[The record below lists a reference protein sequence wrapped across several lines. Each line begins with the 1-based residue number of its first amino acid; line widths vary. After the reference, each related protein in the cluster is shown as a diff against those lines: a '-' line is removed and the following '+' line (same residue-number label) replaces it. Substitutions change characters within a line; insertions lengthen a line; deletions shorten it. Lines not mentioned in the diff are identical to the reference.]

1 MYEWEKMFQQTAL
14 EKGKMEYEAHRVTE
28 LKKDGDR
35 YTAAV
40 LDQKRHEVSITMQ
53 DGRPKRGKCDCP
65 VAKGRQLC
73 AHMAALLYVIEDEK
87 KRQEK
92 TRLKEEEEKE
102 RRRLAR
108 EKRQEVKK
116 RREIEKQQQEEA
128 RRRMA
133 EEEAAKKETRKRA
146 QEEKEAAEKAWK
158 AERRRL
164 EEEARRRADE
174 RQREEE
180 KERLAQEQERI
191 EKERQEQMRLA
202 EEEKQKREEEK
213 NSRYALLGETWED
226 EADQDDF
233 SISDLEHYRYFDI
246 EKIRSS
252 VPFPKDALKNGR
264 KLFRQGAVKI
274 TRVRSGFDRE
284 GDVVF
289 GEIYTSVAEG
299 QTEIPQI
306 IQFTRTGVLNSRCG
320 CPQCTRSY
328 YGFYAGGR
336 RCTCKYTAAAMDAL
350 ELYLQNY
357 KITDAT
363 DAKGWFLLDAFGGG
377 GLREEQNGM
386 ETGSEK
392 LRLEVR
398 LAVVRQGLEA
408 SFRIGNSKMYVIKN
422 LGEFC
427 ENVRNC
433 ADETYGK
440 ATSFNH
446 ARSNFTEEAKLWI
459 DFIIKAVKDDEQ
471 AVERLR
477 QSGYYYESRRN
488 SDKAI
493 ALYGWRLDAFFDTA
507 SKAGTVEYDMGGRE
521 KKKYAPLKTR
531 VKNPQ
536 IDVDIS
542 EAKLDGGKDFH
553 GIDVDIAMPRLYS
566 GLNADYYIEGGYMN
580 RTDPGFS
587 EKLGALAEQEENGHV
602 AFRVGR
608 NYLNTFYYNVLPRLE
623 EIARINEHS
632 GERIRQYLTPE
643 ARFTFYLDADE
654 GEVFCRIFAEYGQRE
669 FSLVETLAQKTIKE
683 PYRDAVGEGRILN
696 RVLGWMP
703 YVDEER
709 DALSTGRDEEKV
721 YQVMT
726 EGVEQLLQMGE
737 VRCTDSFRSRRVIRR
752 VKPRVGVS
760 VSEGLL
766 ELEISADGLEQK
778 ELLDILQSYR
788 MKKRYHRL
796 KDGSFVGLDDASIGT
811 VDELTEALSLKP
823 ADMIKGKMHI
833 PLYRALYLDRML
845 AENDE
850 VYSKRDSHFR
860 EMVKEFKTIDDS
872 DFEEPASL
880 SDILRNYQKDGFKWL
895 RTLEEWNLG
904 GILADDMG
912 LGKTLQIIAL
922 LLSAKLE
929 GRTGTTLVA
938 APAALVYNW
947 EEEIRKYAP
956 ELRTAVIAGNQEE
969 RREKIEQYGEY
980 DVLVTSYDTLRRDIP
995 FYEGKEFRCEVID
1008 EAQYIKNHTTAAAK
1022 AVKVI
1027 KSRHRFALTGT
1038 PIENRLSELWS
1049 IFDYL
1054 MPGFLYGYETF
1065 RREIETPIVK
1075 NQDEDV
1081 MKRLQ
1086 KMTGPFILRRLKE
1099 NVLSDLPEK
1108 LEETRYVR
1116 FDGEQKNLYDA
1127 QVLHMRETLAG
1138 QAEEDFNKN
1147 RFQVLAELTRLRQ
1160 ICCAPSLC
1168 FENYRGG
1175 SAKVDACVQLILS
1188 AIDGGHRM
1196 LVFSQFTSMLEI
1208 LEKELDKE
1216 DIQYYVITGSTPKEE
1231 RLRLVKEFNSGSV
1244 PVFFISLKA
1253 GGVGLN
1259 LTGADVV
1266 IHYDPWWNQ
1275 AVQNQ
1280 ATDRAHRIGQTKKVT
1295 VYKLIAKNTIEEK
1308 IQKLQET
1315 KQDLA
1320 DQIIGGE
1327 TGQLAG
1333 MSREDILALLEQ
1345 E

>member
-1 MYEWEKMFQQTAL
+1 
-14 EKGKMEYEAHRVTE
+14 
-28 LKKDGDR
+28 
-35 YTAAV
+35 
-40 LDQKRHEVSITMQ
+40 MQ

-92 TRLKEEEEKE
+92 KEQKEDEEKE

-108 EKRQEVKK
+108 EKRKEIKK
-116 RREIEKQQQEEA
+116 QREIEKQQLEEA
-128 RRRMA
+128 RKRA
-133 EEEAAKKETRKRA
+133 AAEEAAREEEQKRA
-146 QEEKEAAEKAWK
+146 KAEKEAAEKARRE
-158 AERRRL
+158 ERRRL
-164 EEEARRRADE
+164 EEEARRLADARRKE
-174 RQREEE
+174 EERRQREEE
-180 KERLAQEQERI
+180 K
-191 EKERQEQMRLA
+191 RQ
-202 EEEKQKREEEK
+202 REEEK
-213 NSRYALLGETWED
+213 DSRYTLLGEPWED
-226 EADQDDF
+226 GAEQEETEQNEF
-233 SISDLEHYRYFDI
+233 SIIDLEHYRYFDI
-246 EKIRSS
+246 AKIRNS
-252 VPFPKDALKNGR
+252 VRFPADALKNGR
-264 KLFRQGAVKI
+264 RLFRQSAVKI
-274 TRVRSGFDRE
+274 TKVRAGFDRE
-284 GDVVF
+284 HGEAF
-289 GEIYTSVAEG
+289 GEFFTTVTDRD
-299 QTEIPQI
+299 TEIPQI
-306 IQFTRTGVLNSRCG
+306 IRFTRTEVIDSRCG
-320 CPQCTRSY
+320 CPQCTRRY
-328 YGFYAGGR
+328 YGFYSGGEKSV
-336 RCTCKYTAAAMDAL
+336 CQYSAAAMDAL

-357 KITDAT
+357 EVTDAT
-363 DAKGWFLLDAFGGG
+363 DAKGWFVLDAFGAEGV
-377 GLREEQNGM
+377 REDRGDGDGESG
-386 ETGSEK
+386 K
-392 LRLEVR
+392 LQLEARVS
-398 LAVVRQGLEA
+398 AAQQGLEVT
-408 SFRIGNSKMYVIKN
+408 FRIGNSKMFVIKN
-422 LGEFC
+422 LEEFC
-427 ENVRNC
+427 DNVRNC

-440 ATSFNH
+440 NTVFNL
-446 ARSNFTEEAKLWI
+446 ARPNFTEEAKQWV
-459 DFIIKAVKDDEQ
+459 DFIMRVEKENGQ
-471 AVERLR
+471 AAERTEADW
-477 QSGYYYESRRN
+477 YYYGSRR
-488 SDKAI
+488 KASRDI
-493 ALYGWRLDAFFDTA
+493 ELYGWRLDAFFDTA
-507 SKAGTVEYDMGGRE
+507 SKAGSVEYDSGGSG
-521 KKKYAPLKTR
+521 KKKYVPLKMR
-531 VKNPQ
+531 EQNPQ
-536 IDVDIS
+536 VNVEIS

-553 GIDVDIAMPRLYS
+553 GIDVDIAMPRLHS

-632 GERIRQYLTPE
+632 RERIRQYLTPE

-654 GEVFCRIFAEYGQRE
+654 GEVLCRIFAGYGQRE
-669 FSLVETLAQKTIKE
+669 FSLVETLAQNKIKE
-683 PYRDAVGEGRILN
+683 PYRDALGEGRILS
-696 RVLGWMP
+696 RALDWMP

-709 DALSTGRDEEKV
+709 DALSTGRDEEQV
-721 YQVMT
+721 YRAMT

-766 ELEISADGLEQK
+766 ELEISADGLDPK

-796 KDGSFVGLDDASIGT
+796 KDGSFVGLDDAAVGT

-956 ELRTAVIAGNQEE
+956 ELRAAVIAGNQEE

-1127 QVLHMRETLAG
+1127 QVVHMRETLAG
-1138 QAEEDFNKN
+1138 QAEEEFNKN

-1168 FENYRGG
+1168 FENYRGS

-1216 DIQYYVITGSTPKEE
+1216 EIQYYVITGSTPKEE
-1231 RLRLVKEFNSGSV
+1231 RLRLVKAFNSGSV

-1333 MSREDILALLEQ
+1333 MSREDILALLE
-1345 E
+1345 

>member
-1 MYEWEKMFQQTAL
+1 M
-14 EKGKMEYEAHRVTE
+14 
-28 LKKDGDR
+28 
-35 YTAAV
+35 
-40 LDQKRHEVSITMQ
+40 
-53 DGRPKRGKCDCP
+53 
-65 VAKGRQLC
+65 
-73 AHMAALLYVIEDEK
+73 
-87 KRQEK
+87 
-92 TRLKEEEEKE
+92 
-102 RRRLAR
+102 
-108 EKRQEVKK
+108 
-116 RREIEKQQQEEA
+116 
-128 RRRMA
+128 
-133 EEEAAKKETRKRA
+133 
-146 QEEKEAAEKAWK
+146 
-158 AERRRL
+158 
-164 EEEARRRADE
+164 
-174 RQREEE
+174 
-180 KERLAQEQERI
+180 
-191 EKERQEQMRLA
+191 
-202 EEEKQKREEEK
+202 
-213 NSRYALLGETWED
+213 
-226 EADQDDF
+226 
-233 SISDLEHYRYFDI
+233 
-246 EKIRSS
+246 
-252 VPFPKDALKNGR
+252 
-264 KLFRQGAVKI
+264 
-274 TRVRSGFDRE
+274 
-284 GDVVF
+284 
-289 GEIYTSVAEG
+289 
-299 QTEIPQI
+299 
-306 IQFTRTGVLNSRCG
+306 
-320 CPQCTRSY
+320 
-328 YGFYAGGR
+328 
-336 RCTCKYTAAAMDAL
+336 
-350 ELYLQNY
+350 
-357 KITDAT
+357 
-363 DAKGWFLLDAFGGG
+363 
-377 GLREEQNGM
+377 
-386 ETGSEK
+386 
-392 LRLEVR
+392 
-398 LAVVRQGLEA
+398 
-408 SFRIGNSKMYVIKN
+408 
-422 LGEFC
+422 
-427 ENVRNC
+427 
-433 ADETYGK
+433 
-440 ATSFNH
+440 
-446 ARSNFTEEAKLWI
+446 
-459 DFIIKAVKDDEQ
+459 
-471 AVERLR
+471 
-477 QSGYYYESRRN
+477 
-488 SDKAI
+488 
-493 ALYGWRLDAFFDTA
+493 
-507 SKAGTVEYDMGGRE
+507 
-521 KKKYAPLKTR
+521 
-531 VKNPQ
+531 
-536 IDVDIS
+536 
-542 EAKLDGGKDFH
+542 
-553 GIDVDIAMPRLYS
+553 
-566 GLNADYYIEGGYMN
+566 
-580 RTDPGFS
+580 
-587 EKLGALAEQEENGHV
+587 
-602 AFRVGR
+602 
-608 NYLNTFYYNVLPRLE
+608 
-623 EIARINEHS
+623 
-632 GERIRQYLTPE
+632 
-643 ARFTFYLDADE
+643 
-654 GEVFCRIFAEYGQRE
+654 
-669 FSLVETLAQKTIKE
+669 
-683 PYRDAVGEGRILN
+683 
-696 RVLGWMP
+696 
-703 YVDEER
+703 
-709 DALSTGRDEEKV
+709 
-721 YQVMT
+721 
-726 EGVEQLLQMGE
+726 
-737 VRCTDSFRSRRVIRR
+737 
-752 VKPRVGVS
+752 
-760 VSEGLL
+760 
-766 ELEISADGLEQK
+766 
-778 ELLDILQSYR
+778 
-788 MKKRYHRL
+788 
-796 KDGSFVGLDDASIGT
+796 
-811 VDELTEALSLKP
+811 DELTEALSLKP

-872 DFEEPASL
+872 DFEEPSSL

-956 ELRTAVIAGNQEE
+956 ELRAAVIAGNQEE
-969 RREKIEQYGEY
+969 RREKIERYGEY

-1127 QVLHMRETLAG
+1127 QVVHMRETLAG

-1216 DIQYYVITGSTPKEE
+1216 EIQYYVITGSTPKEE
-1231 RLRLVKEFNSGSV
+1231 RLRLVKEYNSGSV

>member
-1 MYEWEKMFQQTAL
+1 MT
-14 EKGKMEYEAHRVTE
+14 
-28 LKKDGDR
+28 
-35 YTAAV
+35 
-40 LDQKRHEVSITMQ
+40 
-53 DGRPKRGKCDCP
+53 
-65 VAKGRQLC
+65 
-73 AHMAALLYVIEDEK
+73 
-87 KRQEK
+87 
-92 TRLKEEEEKE
+92 
-102 RRRLAR
+102 
-108 EKRQEVKK
+108 
-116 RREIEKQQQEEA
+116 
-128 RRRMA
+128 
-133 EEEAAKKETRKRA
+133 
-146 QEEKEAAEKAWK
+146 
-158 AERRRL
+158 
-164 EEEARRRADE
+164 
-174 RQREEE
+174 
-180 KERLAQEQERI
+180 
-191 EKERQEQMRLA
+191 
-202 EEEKQKREEEK
+202 
-213 NSRYALLGETWED
+213 
-226 EADQDDF
+226 
-233 SISDLEHYRYFDI
+233 
-246 EKIRSS
+246 
-252 VPFPKDALKNGR
+252 
-264 KLFRQGAVKI
+264 
-274 TRVRSGFDRE
+274 
-284 GDVVF
+284 
-289 GEIYTSVAEG
+289 
-299 QTEIPQI
+299 
-306 IQFTRTGVLNSRCG
+306 
-320 CPQCTRSY
+320 
-328 YGFYAGGR
+328 
-336 RCTCKYTAAAMDAL
+336 
-350 ELYLQNY
+350 
-357 KITDAT
+357 
-363 DAKGWFLLDAFGGG
+363 
-377 GLREEQNGM
+377 
-386 ETGSEK
+386 
-392 LRLEVR
+392 
-398 LAVVRQGLEA
+398 
-408 SFRIGNSKMYVIKN
+408 FRIGNSKMFVIKN
-422 LGEFC
+422 LEEFC
-427 ENVRNC
+427 DNVRNC

-440 ATSFNH
+440 NTVFNL
-446 ARSNFTEEAKLWI
+446 ARPNFTEEAKQWV
-459 DFIIKAVKDDEQ
+459 DFIMRVEKENGQ
-471 AVERLR
+471 AAERTEADW
-477 QSGYYYESRRN
+477 YYYGSRR
-488 SDKAI
+488 KASRDI
-493 ALYGWRLDAFFDTA
+493 ELYGWRLDAFFDTA
-507 SKAGTVEYDMGGRE
+507 SKAGSVEYDSGGSG
-521 KKKYAPLKTR
+521 KKKYVPLKMR
-531 VKNPQ
+531 EQNPQ
-536 IDVDIS
+536 VNVQIS

-632 GERIRQYLTPE
+632 RERIRQYLTPE

-654 GEVFCRIFAEYGQRE
+654 GEVFCRIFAGYGQRE
-669 FSLVETLAQKTIKE
+669 FSLVETLAQNKIKE
-683 PYRDAVGEGRILN
+683 LYRDALGEGRILS
-696 RVLGWMP
+696 RALDWMP
-703 YVDEER
+703 CVDEER
-709 DALSTGRDEEKV
+709 DALSTGRDEEQV
-721 YQVMT
+721 YRAMT

-766 ELEISADGLEQK
+766 ELEISADGLDQK

-796 KDGSFVGLDDASIGT
+796 KDGSFVGLDDASVGT

-956 ELRTAVIAGNQEE
+956 ELRAAVIAGNQEE

-1127 QVLHMRETLAG
+1127 QVVHMRETLAG
-1138 QAEEDFNKN
+1138 QAEEEFNKN

-1216 DIQYYVITGSTPKEE
+1216 EIQYYVITGSTPKEE
-1231 RLRLVKEFNSGSV
+1231 RLRLVKAFNSGSV

-1333 MSREDILALLEQ
+1333 MSREDILALLE
-1345 E
+1345 

>member
-1 MYEWEKMFQQTAL
+1 
-14 EKGKMEYEAHRVTE
+14 
-28 LKKDGDR
+28 
-35 YTAAV
+35 
-40 LDQKRHEVSITMQ
+40 
-53 DGRPKRGKCDCP
+53 
-65 VAKGRQLC
+65 
-73 AHMAALLYVIEDEK
+73 
-87 KRQEK
+87 
-92 TRLKEEEEKE
+92 
-102 RRRLAR
+102 
-108 EKRQEVKK
+108 
-116 RREIEKQQQEEA
+116 
-128 RRRMA
+128 
-133 EEEAAKKETRKRA
+133 
-146 QEEKEAAEKAWK
+146 
-158 AERRRL
+158 
-164 EEEARRRADE
+164 
-174 RQREEE
+174 
-180 KERLAQEQERI
+180 
-191 EKERQEQMRLA
+191 
-202 EEEKQKREEEK
+202 
-213 NSRYALLGETWED
+213 
-226 EADQDDF
+226 
-233 SISDLEHYRYFDI
+233 
-246 EKIRSS
+246 
-252 VPFPKDALKNGR
+252 
-264 KLFRQGAVKI
+264 
-274 TRVRSGFDRE
+274 
-284 GDVVF
+284 
-289 GEIYTSVAEG
+289 
-299 QTEIPQI
+299 
-306 IQFTRTGVLNSRCG
+306 
-320 CPQCTRSY
+320 
-328 YGFYAGGR
+328 
-336 RCTCKYTAAAMDAL
+336 
-350 ELYLQNY
+350 
-357 KITDAT
+357 
-363 DAKGWFLLDAFGGG
+363 
-377 GLREEQNGM
+377 
-386 ETGSEK
+386 
-392 LRLEVR
+392 
-398 LAVVRQGLEA
+398 
-408 SFRIGNSKMYVIKN
+408 
-422 LGEFC
+422 
-427 ENVRNC
+427 
-433 ADETYGK
+433 
-440 ATSFNH
+440 
-446 ARSNFTEEAKLWI
+446 
-459 DFIIKAVKDDEQ
+459 
-471 AVERLR
+471 
-477 QSGYYYESRRN
+477 
-488 SDKAI
+488 
-493 ALYGWRLDAFFDTA
+493 
-507 SKAGTVEYDMGGRE
+507 
-521 KKKYAPLKTR
+521 
-531 VKNPQ
+531 
-536 IDVDIS
+536 
-542 EAKLDGGKDFH
+542 
-553 GIDVDIAMPRLYS
+553 MPRLYS

-632 GERIRQYLTPE
+632 RERIRQYLTPE

-654 GEVFCRIFAEYGQRE
+654 GEVFCRIFAGYGQRE
-669 FSLVETLAQKTIKE
+669 FSLVETLAQNKIKE
-683 PYRDAVGEGRILN
+683 PYRDALGEGRILS
-696 RVLGWMP
+696 RALDWMP

-709 DALSTGRDEEKV
+709 DALSTGRDEEQV
-721 YQVMT
+721 YRAMT

-766 ELEISADGLEQK
+766 ELEISADGLDPK

-796 KDGSFVGLDDASIGT
+796 KDGSFVGLDDASVGT

-956 ELRTAVIAGNQEE
+956 ELRAAVIAGNQEE

-1116 FDGEQKNLYDA
+1116 FDVEQKNLYDA
-1127 QVLHMRETLAG
+1127 QVVHMRETLAG
-1138 QAEEDFNKN
+1138 QAEEEFNKN

-1168 FENYRGG
+1168 FENYRGS

-1216 DIQYYVITGSTPKEE
+1216 EIQYYVITGSTPKEE
-1231 RLRLVKEFNSGSV
+1231 RLRLVKAFNSGSV

-1315 KQDLA
+1315 KQNLA

-1327 TGQLAG
+1327 TGRLAG
-1333 MSREDILALLEQ
+1333 MSREDILALLE
-1345 E
+1345 

>member
-1 MYEWEKMFQQTAL
+1 MF
-14 EKGKMEYEAHRVTE
+14 
-28 LKKDGDR
+28 
-35 YTAAV
+35 
-40 LDQKRHEVSITMQ
+40 
-53 DGRPKRGKCDCP
+53 
-65 VAKGRQLC
+65 
-73 AHMAALLYVIEDEK
+73 
-87 KRQEK
+87 
-92 TRLKEEEEKE
+92 
-102 RRRLAR
+102 
-108 EKRQEVKK
+108 
-116 RREIEKQQQEEA
+116 
-128 RRRMA
+128 
-133 EEEAAKKETRKRA
+133 
-146 QEEKEAAEKAWK
+146 
-158 AERRRL
+158 
-164 EEEARRRADE
+164 
-174 RQREEE
+174 
-180 KERLAQEQERI
+180 
-191 EKERQEQMRLA
+191 
-202 EEEKQKREEEK
+202 
-213 NSRYALLGETWED
+213 
-226 EADQDDF
+226 
-233 SISDLEHYRYFDI
+233 
-246 EKIRSS
+246 
-252 VPFPKDALKNGR
+252 
-264 KLFRQGAVKI
+264 
-274 TRVRSGFDRE
+274 
-284 GDVVF
+284 
-289 GEIYTSVAEG
+289 
-299 QTEIPQI
+299 
-306 IQFTRTGVLNSRCG
+306 
-320 CPQCTRSY
+320 
-328 YGFYAGGR
+328 
-336 RCTCKYTAAAMDAL
+336 
-350 ELYLQNY
+350 
-357 KITDAT
+357 
-363 DAKGWFLLDAFGGG
+363 
-377 GLREEQNGM
+377 
-386 ETGSEK
+386 
-392 LRLEVR
+392 
-398 LAVVRQGLEA
+398 
-408 SFRIGNSKMYVIKN
+408 VIKN
-422 LGEFC
+422 LEEFC
-427 ENVRNC
+427 DNVRNC

-440 ATSFNH
+440 NTVFNL
-446 ARSNFTEEAKLWI
+446 ARPNFTEEAKQWV
-459 DFIIKAVKDDEQ
+459 DFIMRVEKENGQ
-471 AVERLR
+471 AAERTEADW
-477 QSGYYYESRRN
+477 YYYGSRR
-488 SDKAI
+488 KASRDLD
-493 ALYGWRLDAFFDTA
+493 LYGWRLDAFFDTA
-507 SKAGTVEYDMGGRE
+507 SKAGSVEYDSGGSG
-521 KKKYAPLKTR
+521 KKKYVPLKMR
-531 VKNPQ
+531 EQNPQ
-536 IDVDIS
+536 VNVQIS

-553 GIDVDIAMPRLYS
+553 GIDVDIAMPRLHS

-632 GERIRQYLTPE
+632 RERIRQYLTPE

-654 GEVFCRIFAEYGQRE
+654 GEVFCRIFAGYGQRE
-669 FSLVETLAQKTIKE
+669 FSLVETLAQNKIKE
-683 PYRDAVGEGRILN
+683 LYRDALGEGRILN
-696 RVLGWMP
+696 RALDWMP

-709 DALSTGRDEEKV
+709 DALSTGRDEEQV
-721 YQVMT
+721 YRAMT
-726 EGVEQLLQMGE
+726 EGVEQLLQLGE

-766 ELEISADGLEQK
+766 ELEISADGLDQK

-796 KDGSFVGLDDASIGT
+796 KDGSFVGLDDAAVGI

-872 DFEEPASL
+872 DFEEPANL

-895 RTLEEWNLG
+895 RTLEEWKLG

-956 ELRTAVIAGNQEE
+956 ELRAAVIAGNQEE

-1127 QVLHMRETLAG
+1127 QVVHMRETLAG
-1138 QAEEDFNKN
+1138 QAEEEFNKN

-1168 FENYRGG
+1168 FENYRGS

-1216 DIQYYVITGSTPKEE
+1216 EIQYYVITGSTPKEE
-1231 RLRLVKEFNSGSV
+1231 RLRLVKAFNSGSV

-1333 MSREDILALLEQ
+1333 MSREDILALLE
-1345 E
+1345 

>member
-1 MYEWEKMFQQTAL
+1 M
-14 EKGKMEYEAHRVTE
+14 
-28 LKKDGDR
+28 
-35 YTAAV
+35 
-40 LDQKRHEVSITMQ
+40 
-53 DGRPKRGKCDCP
+53 
-65 VAKGRQLC
+65 
-73 AHMAALLYVIEDEK
+73 
-87 KRQEK
+87 
-92 TRLKEEEEKE
+92 
-102 RRRLAR
+102 
-108 EKRQEVKK
+108 
-116 RREIEKQQQEEA
+116 
-128 RRRMA
+128 
-133 EEEAAKKETRKRA
+133 
-146 QEEKEAAEKAWK
+146 
-158 AERRRL
+158 
-164 EEEARRRADE
+164 
-174 RQREEE
+174 
-180 KERLAQEQERI
+180 
-191 EKERQEQMRLA
+191 
-202 EEEKQKREEEK
+202 
-213 NSRYALLGETWED
+213 
-226 EADQDDF
+226 
-233 SISDLEHYRYFDI
+233 
-246 EKIRSS
+246 
-252 VPFPKDALKNGR
+252 
-264 KLFRQGAVKI
+264 KI
-274 TRVRSGFDRE
+274 TKVRAGFDRE
-284 GDVVF
+284 HGEAF
-289 GEIYTSVAEG
+289 GEFFTTVTDRD
-299 QTEIPQI
+299 TEIPQI
-306 IQFTRTGVLNSRCG
+306 IRFTRTEVIDSRCG
-320 CPQCTRSY
+320 CPQCTRRY
-328 YGFYAGGR
+328 YGFYSGGEKSV
-336 RCTCKYTAAAMDAL
+336 CQYSAAAMDAL

-357 KITDAT
+357 EVTDAT
-363 DAKGWFLLDAFGGG
+363 DAKGWFVLDAFGAEGV
-377 GLREEQNGM
+377 REDRGDADADS
-386 ETGSEK
+386 GK
-392 LRLEVR
+392 LQLEARVS
-398 LAVVRQGLEA
+398 AAQQGLEVT
-408 SFRIGNSKMYVIKN
+408 FRIGNSKMFVIKN
-422 LGEFC
+422 LEEFC
-427 ENVRNC
+427 DNVRNC

-440 ATSFNH
+440 NTVFNL
-446 ARSNFTEEAKLWI
+446 ARPNFTEEAKQWV
-459 DFIIKAVKDDEQ
+459 DFIMRVEKENGQ
-471 AVERLR
+471 AAERTEADW
-477 QSGYYYESRRN
+477 YYYGSRR
-488 SDKAI
+488 KASRDI
-493 ALYGWRLDAFFDTA
+493 ELYGWRLDAFFDTA
-507 SKAGTVEYDMGGRE
+507 SKAGSVEHDSGGSG
-521 KKKYAPLKTR
+521 KKKYVPLKMR
-531 VKNPQ
+531 EQNPQ
-536 IDVDIS
+536 VNVEIS

-632 GERIRQYLTPE
+632 RERIRQYLTPE

-654 GEVFCRIFAEYGQRE
+654 GEVLCRIFAGYGQRE
-669 FSLVETLAQKTIKE
+669 FSLVETLAQNKIKE
-683 PYRDAVGEGRILN
+683 PYRDALGEGRILS
-696 RVLGWMP
+696 RALDWMP

-709 DALSTGRDEEKV
+709 DALSTGRDEEQV
-721 YQVMT
+721 YRAMT

-766 ELEISADGLEQK
+766 ELEISADGLDQK

-796 KDGSFVGLDDASIGT
+796 KDGSFVGLDDAAVGT

-895 RTLEEWNLG
+895 CTLEEWNLG

-1054 MPGFLYGYETF
+1054 MPGFLYGYEAF

-1127 QVLHMRETLAG
+1127 QVVHMRETLAG
-1138 QAEEDFNKN
+1138 QAEEEFNKN

-1168 FENYRGG
+1168 FENYRGS

-1216 DIQYYVITGSTPKEE
+1216 EIQYYVITGSTPKEE
-1231 RLRLVKEFNSGSV
+1231 RLRLVKAFNSGSV

-1333 MSREDILALLEQ
+1333 MSREDILALLE
-1345 E
+1345 

>member
-1 MYEWEKMFQQTAL
+1 M
-14 EKGKMEYEAHRVTE
+14 
-28 LKKDGDR
+28 
-35 YTAAV
+35 
-40 LDQKRHEVSITMQ
+40 
-53 DGRPKRGKCDCP
+53 
-65 VAKGRQLC
+65 
-73 AHMAALLYVIEDEK
+73 
-87 KRQEK
+87 
-92 TRLKEEEEKE
+92 
-102 RRRLAR
+102 
-108 EKRQEVKK
+108 
-116 RREIEKQQQEEA
+116 
-128 RRRMA
+128 
-133 EEEAAKKETRKRA
+133 
-146 QEEKEAAEKAWK
+146 
-158 AERRRL
+158 
-164 EEEARRRADE
+164 
-174 RQREEE
+174 
-180 KERLAQEQERI
+180 
-191 EKERQEQMRLA
+191 
-202 EEEKQKREEEK
+202 
-213 NSRYALLGETWED
+213 
-226 EADQDDF
+226 
-233 SISDLEHYRYFDI
+233 
-246 EKIRSS
+246 
-252 VPFPKDALKNGR
+252 
-264 KLFRQGAVKI
+264 
-274 TRVRSGFDRE
+274 
-284 GDVVF
+284 
-289 GEIYTSVAEG
+289 
-299 QTEIPQI
+299 
-306 IQFTRTGVLNSRCG
+306 
-320 CPQCTRSY
+320 
-328 YGFYAGGR
+328 
-336 RCTCKYTAAAMDAL
+336 
-350 ELYLQNY
+350 
-357 KITDAT
+357 
-363 DAKGWFLLDAFGGG
+363 
-377 GLREEQNGM
+377 
-386 ETGSEK
+386 
-392 LRLEVR
+392 
-398 LAVVRQGLEA
+398 
-408 SFRIGNSKMYVIKN
+408 
-422 LGEFC
+422 
-427 ENVRNC
+427 
-433 ADETYGK
+433 
-440 ATSFNH
+440 
-446 ARSNFTEEAKLWI
+446 
-459 DFIIKAVKDDEQ
+459 
-471 AVERLR
+471 
-477 QSGYYYESRRN
+477 
-488 SDKAI
+488 
-493 ALYGWRLDAFFDTA
+493 
-507 SKAGTVEYDMGGRE
+507 
-521 KKKYAPLKTR
+521 
-531 VKNPQ
+531 
-536 IDVDIS
+536 
-542 EAKLDGGKDFH
+542 
-553 GIDVDIAMPRLYS
+553 
-566 GLNADYYIEGGYMN
+566 
-580 RTDPGFS
+580 
-587 EKLGALAEQEENGHV
+587 
-602 AFRVGR
+602 
-608 NYLNTFYYNVLPRLE
+608 
-623 EIARINEHS
+623 
-632 GERIRQYLTPE
+632 
-643 ARFTFYLDADE
+643 
-654 GEVFCRIFAEYGQRE
+654 
-669 FSLVETLAQKTIKE
+669 ETLAQKTIKE

-696 RVLGWMP
+696 GALDWMP

-709 DALSTGRDEEKV
+709 DALSTGRDEEQV
-721 YQVMT
+721 YRAMT

-766 ELEISADGLEQK
+766 ELEISADGLDQK
-778 ELLDILQSYR
+778 ELLNILQSYR

-796 KDGSFVGLDDASIGT
+796 KDGSFVGLDDAAVGT

-872 DFEEPASL
+872 DFEEPSSL

-956 ELRTAVIAGNQEE
+956 ELRAAVIAGNQEE
-969 RREKIEQYGEY
+969 RREKIERYGEY

-1127 QVLHMRETLAG
+1127 QVVHMRETLAG

-1216 DIQYYVITGSTPKEE
+1216 EIQYYVITGSTPKEE
-1231 RLRLVKEFNSGSV
+1231 RLRLVKEYNSGSV

>member
-1 MYEWEKMFQQTAL
+1 
-14 EKGKMEYEAHRVTE
+14 
-28 LKKDGDR
+28 
-35 YTAAV
+35 
-40 LDQKRHEVSITMQ
+40 
-53 DGRPKRGKCDCP
+53 
-65 VAKGRQLC
+65 
-73 AHMAALLYVIEDEK
+73 
-87 KRQEK
+87 
-92 TRLKEEEEKE
+92 
-102 RRRLAR
+102 
-108 EKRQEVKK
+108 
-116 RREIEKQQQEEA
+116 
-128 RRRMA
+128 
-133 EEEAAKKETRKRA
+133 
-146 QEEKEAAEKAWK
+146 
-158 AERRRL
+158 
-164 EEEARRRADE
+164 
-174 RQREEE
+174 
-180 KERLAQEQERI
+180 
-191 EKERQEQMRLA
+191 
-202 EEEKQKREEEK
+202 
-213 NSRYALLGETWED
+213 
-226 EADQDDF
+226 
-233 SISDLEHYRYFDI
+233 
-246 EKIRSS
+246 
-252 VPFPKDALKNGR
+252 
-264 KLFRQGAVKI
+264 
-274 TRVRSGFDRE
+274 
-284 GDVVF
+284 
-289 GEIYTSVAEG
+289 
-299 QTEIPQI
+299 
-306 IQFTRTGVLNSRCG
+306 
-320 CPQCTRSY
+320 
-328 YGFYAGGR
+328 
-336 RCTCKYTAAAMDAL
+336 MDAL

-357 KITDAT
+357 EVTDAT
-363 DAKGWFLLDAFGGG
+363 DAKGWYVLDAFGGEGVREDRGDGDMDG
-377 GLREEQNGM
+377 G
-386 ETGSEK
+386 K
-392 LRLEVR
+392 LQLEARVS
-398 LAVVRQGLEA
+398 AARQGLEV
-408 SFRIGNSKMYVIKN
+408 SFRVGNSKMFVIKN
-422 LGEFC
+422 LEEFC
-427 ENVRNC
+427 DNVRNC

-440 ATSFNH
+440 NTVFNL
-446 ARSNFTEEAKLWI
+446 ARPNFTEEAKQWV
-459 DFIIKAVKDDEQ
+459 DFIMRVEKENGQ
-471 AVERLR
+471 AVERTEADW
-477 QSGYYYESRRN
+477 YYYGSRR
-488 SDKAI
+488 KASRDLD
-493 ALYGWRLDAFFDTA
+493 LYGWRLDAFFDTA
-507 SKAGTVEYDMGGRE
+507 SKAGSVEYDAGGRG
-521 KKKYAPLKTR
+521 KKKYVPLKMR
-531 VKNPQ
+531 EQNPK
-536 IDVDIS
+536 VNVEIS

-632 GERIRQYLTPE
+632 RERIRQYLTPE

-654 GEVFCRIFAEYGQRE
+654 GEVLCRIFAGYGQRE
-669 FSLVETLAQKTIKE
+669 FSLVETLAQNKIKE
-683 PYRDAVGEGRILN
+683 PYRDALGEGRILS
-696 RVLGWMP
+696 RALDWMP

-709 DALSTGRDEEKV
+709 DALSTGRDEEQV
-721 YQVMT
+721 YRAMT

-766 ELEISADGLEQK
+766 ELEISADGLDQK

-796 KDGSFVGLDDASIGT
+796 KDGSFVGLDDAAVGT

-872 DFEEPASL
+872 DFEEPSSL

-956 ELRTAVIAGNQEE
+956 ELRAAVIAGNQEE
-969 RREKIEQYGEY
+969 RREKIERYGEY

-1127 QVLHMRETLAG
+1127 QVVHMRETLAG

-1216 DIQYYVITGSTPKEE
+1216 EIQYYVITGSTPKEE
-1231 RLRLVKEFNSGSV
+1231 RLRLVKEYNSGSV

>member
-1 MYEWEKMFQQTAL
+1 M
-14 EKGKMEYEAHRVTE
+14 
-28 LKKDGDR
+28 
-35 YTAAV
+35 
-40 LDQKRHEVSITMQ
+40 
-53 DGRPKRGKCDCP
+53 
-65 VAKGRQLC
+65 
-73 AHMAALLYVIEDEK
+73 
-87 KRQEK
+87 
-92 TRLKEEEEKE
+92 
-102 RRRLAR
+102 
-108 EKRQEVKK
+108 
-116 RREIEKQQQEEA
+116 
-128 RRRMA
+128 
-133 EEEAAKKETRKRA
+133 RK
-146 QEEKEAAEKAWK
+146 
-158 AERRRL
+158 
-164 EEEARRRADE
+164 
-174 RQREEE
+174 
-180 KERLAQEQERI
+180 
-191 EKERQEQMRLA
+191 A
-202 EEEKQKREEEK
+202 EEEKD
-213 NSRYALLGETWED
+213 SRYTLLGEPWENSA
-226 EADQDDF
+226 EQEETEHNEF
-233 SISDLEHYRYFDI
+233 SIIDLEHYRYFDI
-246 EKIRSS
+246 AKIRNS
-252 VPFPKDALKNGR
+252 VRFPADALRNGR
-264 KLFRQGAVKI
+264 RLFQQGAVKI
-274 TRVRSGFDRE
+274 TKVRAGFDRE
-284 GDVVF
+284 NGEVF
-289 GEIYTSVAEG
+289 GEFFTTVTDRD
-299 QTEIPQI
+299 TEIPQI
-306 IQFTRTGVLNSRCG
+306 IRFTRTEVIDSRCG
-320 CPQCTRSY
+320 CPQCTRRY
-328 YGFYAGGR
+328 YGFYSGGEKSV
-336 RCTCKYTAAAMDAL
+336 CQYSAAAMDAL

-357 KITDAT
+357 EITDAT
-363 DAKGWFLLDAFGGG
+363 DAKGWFVLDAFGAEGV
-377 GLREEQNGM
+377 REDRGD
-386 ETGSEK
+386 GDGDSGK
-392 LRLEVR
+392 LQLEARVS
-398 LAVVRQGLEA
+398 AAQQGLEVT
-408 SFRIGNSKMYVIKN
+408 FRIGNSKMFVIKN
-422 LGEFC
+422 LEEFC
-427 ENVRNC
+427 DNVRNC

-440 ATSFNH
+440 NTVFNL
-446 ARSNFTEEAKLWI
+446 ARPNFTEEAKQWV
-459 DFIIKAVKDDEQ
+459 DFIMRVEKENGQ
-471 AVERLR
+471 AAERTEADW
-477 QSGYYYESRRN
+477 YYYGSRR
-488 SDKAI
+488 KASRDI
-493 ALYGWRLDAFFDTA
+493 ELYGWRLDAFFDTA
-507 SKAGTVEYDMGGRE
+507 SKAGSVEYDSGGSG
-521 KKKYAPLKTR
+521 KKKYVPLKMR
-531 VKNPQ
+531 EQNPQ
-536 IDVDIS
+536 VNVQIS

-553 GIDVDIAMPRLYS
+553 GIDVDIAMPRLHS

-632 GERIRQYLTPE
+632 RERIRQYLTPE

-654 GEVFCRIFAEYGQRE
+654 GEVLCRIFAGYGQRE
-669 FSLVETLAQKTIKE
+669 FSLVETLAQNKIKE
-683 PYRDAVGEGRILN
+683 PYRDALGEGRILS
-696 RVLGWMP
+696 RALDWMP
-703 YVDEER
+703 YMDEER
-709 DALSTGRDEEKV
+709 DALSTGRDEEQV
-721 YQVMT
+721 YRAMT

-766 ELEISADGLEQK
+766 ELEISADGLDPK

-796 KDGSFVGLDDASIGT
+796 KDGSFVGLDDAAVGT

-1027 KSRHRFALTGT
+1027 KSRQRFALTGT

-1127 QVLHMRETLAG
+1127 QVVHMRETLAG
-1138 QAEEDFNKN
+1138 QAEEEFNKN

-1168 FENYRGG
+1168 FENYRGS

-1216 DIQYYVITGSTPKEE
+1216 EIQYYVITGSTPKEE
-1231 RLRLVKEFNSGSV
+1231 RLRLVKAFNSGSV

-1333 MSREDILALLEQ
+1333 MSREDILALLE
-1345 E
+1345 

>member
-1 MYEWEKMFQQTAL
+1 MYAWEKMFQQTAL
-14 EKGKMEYEAHRVTE
+14 EKGKMKYKEHRVTE
-28 LKKDGDR
+28 LKTDGEK

-40 LDQKRHEVSITMQ
+40 LGHKRHEVSITMQ

-92 TRLKEEEEKE
+92 KEQKEDEEKE

-108 EKRQEVKK
+108 EKRKEIKK
-116 RREIEKQQQEEA
+116 QREIEKQQLEEA
-128 RRRMA
+128 RKRA
-133 EEEAAKKETRKRA
+133 AAEEAAREEEQKRA
-146 QEEKEAAEKAWK
+146 KAEKEAAEKARRE
-158 AERRRL
+158 ERRRL
-164 EEEARRRADE
+164 EEEARRLADARRKE
-174 RQREEE
+174 EERRQREEE
-180 KERLAQEQERI
+180 K
-191 EKERQEQMRLA
+191 RQ
-202 EEEKQKREEEK
+202 REEEK
-213 NSRYALLGETWED
+213 DSRYTLLGEPWED
-226 EADQDDF
+226 GAEQEETEQNEF
-233 SISDLEHYRYFDI
+233 SIIDLEHYRYFDI
-246 EKIRSS
+246 TKIRNT
-252 VPFPKDALKNGR
+252 VRFPADALKNGR
-264 KLFRQGAVKI
+264 RLFRQSAVKI
-274 TRVRSGFDRE
+274 TKVRAGFDRE
-284 GDVVF
+284 HGEAF
-289 GEIYTSVAEG
+289 GEFFTTVTDRD
-299 QTEIPQI
+299 TEIPQI
-306 IQFTRTGVLNSRCG
+306 IRFTRTEVIDSRCG
-320 CPQCTRSY
+320 CPQCTRRY
-328 YGFYAGGR
+328 YGFYSGGEKSV
-336 RCTCKYTAAAMDAL
+336 CQYSAAAMDAL

-357 KITDAT
+357 EITDAT
-363 DAKGWFLLDAFGGG
+363 DAKGWFVLDAFGD
-377 GLREEQNGM
+377 
-386 ETGSEK
+386 
-392 LRLEVR
+392 
-398 LAVVRQGLEA
+398 
-408 SFRIGNSKMYVIKN
+408 SKMFVIKN
-422 LGEFC
+422 LEEFC
-427 ENVRNC
+427 DNVRNC

-440 ATSFNH
+440 NTVFNL
-446 ARSNFTEEAKLWI
+446 ARPNFTEEAKQWV
-459 DFIIKAVKDDEQ
+459 DFIMRVEKENGQ
-471 AVERLR
+471 AAERTEADW
-477 QSGYYYESRRN
+477 YYYGSRR
-488 SDKAI
+488 KASRDI
-493 ALYGWRLDAFFDTA
+493 ELYGWRLDAFFDTA
-507 SKAGTVEYDMGGRE
+507 SKAGSVEYDSGGSG
-521 KKKYAPLKTR
+521 KKKYVPLKMR
-531 VKNPQ
+531 EQNPQ
-536 IDVDIS
+536 VNVEIS

-553 GIDVDIAMPRLYS
+553 GIDVDIAMPRLHS

-632 GERIRQYLTPE
+632 RERIRQYLTPE

-654 GEVFCRIFAEYGQRE
+654 GEVLCRIFAGYGQRE
-669 FSLVETLAQKTIKE
+669 FSLVETLAQNKIKE
-683 PYRDAVGEGRILN
+683 PYRDALGEGRILS
-696 RVLGWMP
+696 RALDWMP

-709 DALSTGRDEEKV
+709 DALSTGRDEEQV
-721 YQVMT
+721 YRAMT

-766 ELEISADGLEQK
+766 ELEISADGLDPK

-796 KDGSFVGLDDASIGT
+796 KDGSFVGLDDAAVGT

-956 ELRTAVIAGNQEE
+956 ELRAAVIAGNQEE

-1127 QVLHMRETLAG
+1127 QVVHMRETLAG
-1138 QAEEDFNKN
+1138 QAEEEFNKN

-1168 FENYRGG
+1168 FENYRGS

-1216 DIQYYVITGSTPKEE
+1216 EIQYYVITGSTPKEE
-1231 RLRLVKEFNSGSV
+1231 RLRLVKEYNSGSV

-1333 MSREDILALLEQ
+1333 MSREDILALLE
-1345 E
+1345 

>member
-1 MYEWEKMFQQTAL
+1 MDELPDLACDVFPGGAVVE
-14 EKGKMEYEAHRVTE
+14 RVIR
-28 LKKDGDR
+28 D
-35 YTAAV
+35 
-40 LDQKRHEVSITMQ
+40 LDV
-53 DGRPKRGKCDCP
+53 
-65 VAKGRQLC
+65 KGR
-73 AHMAALLYVIEDEK
+73 
-87 KRQEK
+87 
-92 TRLKEEEEKE
+92 
-102 RRRLAR
+102 
-108 EKRQEVKK
+108 
-116 RREIEKQQQEEA
+116 
-128 RRRMA
+128 
-133 EEEAAKKETRKRA
+133 
-146 QEEKEAAEKAWK
+146 
-158 AERRRL
+158 
-164 EEEARRRADE
+164 
-174 RQREEE
+174 
-180 KERLAQEQERI
+180 
-191 EKERQEQMRLA
+191 
-202 EEEKQKREEEK
+202 
-213 NSRYALLGETWED
+213 
-226 EADQDDF
+226 
-233 SISDLEHYRYFDI
+233 
-246 EKIRSS
+246 
-252 VPFPKDALKNGR
+252 
-264 KLFRQGAVKI
+264 
-274 TRVRSGFDRE
+274 
-284 GDVVF
+284 
-289 GEIYTSVAEG
+289 
-299 QTEIPQI
+299 
-306 IQFTRTGVLNSRCG
+306 
-320 CPQCTRSY
+320 
-328 YGFYAGGR
+328 
-336 RCTCKYTAAAMDAL
+336 
-350 ELYLQNY
+350 
-357 KITDAT
+357 
-363 DAKGWFLLDAFGGG
+363 
-377 GLREEQNGM
+377 
-386 ETGSEK
+386 
-392 LRLEVR
+392 
-398 LAVVRQGLEA
+398 
-408 SFRIGNSKMYVIKN
+408 
-422 LGEFC
+422 
-427 ENVRNC
+427 
-433 ADETYGK
+433 
-440 ATSFNH
+440 
-446 ARSNFTEEAKLWI
+446 
-459 DFIIKAVKDDEQ
+459 
-471 AVERLR
+471 
-477 QSGYYYESRRN
+477 
-488 SDKAI
+488 
-493 ALYGWRLDAFFDTA
+493 
-507 SKAGTVEYDMGGRE
+507 
-521 KKKYAPLKTR
+521 
-531 VKNPQ
+531 
-536 IDVDIS
+536 
-542 EAKLDGGKDFH
+542 
-553 GIDVDIAMPRLYS
+553 
-566 GLNADYYIEGGYMN
+566 
-580 RTDPGFS
+580 
-587 EKLGALAEQEENGHV
+587 
-602 AFRVGR
+602 VG
-608 NYLNTFYYNVLPRLE
+608 
-623 EIARINEHS
+623 
-632 GERIRQYLTPE
+632 
-643 ARFTFYLDADE
+643 
-654 GEVFCRIFAEYGQRE
+654 
-669 FSLVETLAQKTIKE
+669 
-683 PYRDAVGEGRILN
+683 
-696 RVLGWMP
+696 
-703 YVDEER
+703 
-709 DALSTGRDEEKV
+709 
-721 YQVMT
+721 
-726 EGVEQLLQMGE
+726 
-737 VRCTDSFRSRRVIRR
+737 RVIRR

-766 ELEISADGLEQK
+766 ELEISADGLDQK

-796 KDGSFVGLDDASIGT
+796 KDGSFVGLDDAAVGT

-823 ADMIKGKMHI
+823 ADMIKGKMNI

-956 ELRTAVIAGNQEE
+956 ELRAAVIAGNQEE

-1022 AVKVI
+1022 AVKII

-1127 QVLHMRETLAG
+1127 QVVHMRETLAG
-1138 QAEEDFNKN
+1138 QAEEEFNKN

-1168 FENYRGG
+1168 FENYRGS

-1216 DIQYYVITGSTPKEE
+1216 EIQYYVITGSTPKEE
-1231 RLRLVKEFNSGSV
+1231 RLRLVKAFNSGSV

-1333 MSREDILALLEQ
+1333 MSREDLLALLE
-1345 E
+1345 